1 MPDEQFIT
9 IVLVVLSI
17 TLPVFFYKVIL
28 PMIESLYKLLM
39 ILVGT
44 LCFWGATLGIYYLLY
59 AIEADA
65 ILSLLLS
72 LIAGAIAST
81 PYYLVARIYTRLEK
95 LELDAKY
102 QYPGSTP

>member
-1 MPDEQFIT
+1 MPDEQFIS
-9 IVLVVLSI
+9 IILVVLALA
-17 TLPVFFYKVIL
+17 LPIFFYKVIL
-28 PMIESLYKLLM
+28 PMIESIYKLLM

-59 AIEADA
+59 TTEADA
-65 ILSLLLS
+65 ILSLLIS

-95 LELDAKY
+95 LELDAMYKY
-102 QYPGSTP
+102 PKSSE